1 MLPVQ
6 EISVVPRIVRR
17 VLDGRVRRLGAYGP
31 SRTASHTRANA
42 ARMPPCVVVSSP
54 PDDLRCYIYEGG
66 KDSLDVYYSSLSIN
80 YRRDTSIK
88 SGTISKL
95 TRNGGRGGGSRL

>member
-1 MLPVQ
+1 M
-6 EISVVPRIVRR
+6 PRIVRR

-54 PDDLRCYIYEGG
+54 PDDLRCHI
-66 KDSLDVYYSSLSIN
+66 
-80 YRRDTSIK
+80 
-88 SGTISKL
+88 
-95 TRNGGRGGGSRL
+95 